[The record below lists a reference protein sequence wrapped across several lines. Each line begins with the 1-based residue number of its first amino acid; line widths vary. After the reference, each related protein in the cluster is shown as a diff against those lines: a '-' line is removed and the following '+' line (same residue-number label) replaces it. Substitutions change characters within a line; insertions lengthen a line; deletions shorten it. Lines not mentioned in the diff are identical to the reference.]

1 MIKCIVDKDDK
12 VKSVTISGHA
22 NYSEYGTDIVCSAV
36 SMLSY
41 AIANKIYQLGYKQ
54 VVNITDNKF
63 EFNNNVENSDVNIL
77 LDTLVDGLYMVSDQ
91 YAKYI
96 KIKEV

>member
-1 MIKCIVDKDDK
+1 MIKCIVNKDDK
-12 VKSVTISGHA
+12 VNSVVISGHA

-41 AIANKIYQLGYKQ
+41 AIANKIMLLGYKN

-63 EFNNNVENSDVNIL
+63 EFINNVENSDVNLL